1 MAGRVPG
8 VLVRLG
14 EVHQR
19 PEERGQQVLGV
30 AAPGV
35 VDPPGDKARR
45 VLEHEHVLLHHL
57 FHRKRDV
64 VEILPLDHQE
74 HRHAHVVATDLV
86 EDGHGGSLAAFV
98 LEVPVK
104 KQATERRVRSHERGG
119 VCDRAGA
126 HDLMAEHGQLGDYP
140 PQGLTG
146 KTFTF
151 RAGHDE
157 DRKGGTVE
165 HASAGHRPAPLGTRD
180 VVAMANWRSH

>member
-1 MAGRVPG
+1 M
-8 VLVRLG
+8 RLG

-45 VLEHEHVLLHHL
+45 VLEHQHELLHDF

-64 VEILPLDHQE
+64 VKILALDHQE
-74 HRHAHVVATDLV
+74 HRHTYVVATDLV
-86 EDGHGGSLAAFV
+86 ENGHGGSPAAFAV
-98 LEVPVK
+98 EVPVK
-104 KQATERRVRSHERGG
+104 KQATERRVRSYERCG

-140 PQGLTG
+140 PQGFAG
-146 KTFTF
+146 ETFPLG
-151 RAGHDE
+151 AGHHE

-165 HASAGHRPAPLGTRD
+165 HASAGHRPSPLRD